1 MPVHIGIGQAEDK
14 RLVAHECL
22 VMALGIADGLLILTT
37 IRKLVPDSTWAPLL
51 VGVIRDELRPEVGDI
66 HREAVVK
73 AKASV
78 LDRSSETRH
87 TAHLFGDGDRIGVDA
102 MDQLIG
108 QREVRHSIG
117 ILMTIEVVGVRGEAL
132 AEAVVV
138 VQHRGDAVEAEA
150 VELEDLQP
158 ILTVGE
164 EEVHDVV
171 ASVVEAQRVPSGMIA
186 ARPFVE
192 EERAGAVIACQPFDL
207 IAYGMTVHEV
217 HDDLETSCVSSI
229 DERLQFV
236 GRTEAATGCEE
247 AGDMV
252 AKGAI
257 VRMLL
262 DGHDLNGII
271 PEVND
276 TGKDLL
282 LELTIA
288 TYLALL

>member
-1 MPVHIGIGQAEDK
+1 M
-14 RLVAHECL
+14 
-22 VMALGIADGLLILTT
+22 
-37 IRKLVPDSTWAPLL
+37 
-51 VGVIRDELRPEVGDI
+51 
-66 HREAVVK
+66 
-73 AKASV
+73 
-78 LDRSSETRH
+78 
-87 TAHLFGDGDRIGVDA
+87 
-102 MDQLIG
+102 
-108 QREVRHSIG
+108 
-117 ILMTIEVVGVRGEAL
+117 
-132 AEAVVV
+132 VV

-150 VELEDLQP
+150 VKLEDLQP

-186 ARPFVE
+186 ARTFVE

-207 IAYGMTVHEV
+207 IAYGMTVHKI
-217 HDDLETSCVSSI
+217 HDDLEACSVSSI

-276 TGKDLL
+276 ARQNLL
-282 LELTIA
+282 LELTVA

>member
-1 MPVHIGIGQAEDK
+1 MPVHIGISETEDE

-22 VMALGIADGLLILTT
+22 VMALSIADGLLIFTT
-37 IRKLVPDSTWAPLL
+37 IRELIPDSTWAPLL

-78 LDRSSETRH
+78 LNGSSETRH
-87 TAHLFGDGDRIGVDA
+87 TTHLFGDRDRIGVDA

-138 VQHRGDAVEAEA
+138 VQHRGDAVKAEA

-164 EEVHDVV
+164 EEVDDIV
-171 ASVVEAQRVPSGMIA
+171 APIVEAQRVPSGMITT
-186 ARPFVE
+186 RTFVE
-192 EERAGAVIACQPFDL
+192 EERARAVIACQPFDL
-207 IAYGMTVHEV
+207 IAHGMAVHEV
-217 HDDLETSCVSSI
+217 HNDLETSCVSGI

-236 GRTEAATGCEE
+236 GRTEATTGCEE
-247 AGDMV
+247 ARYMV

-262 DGHDLNGII
+262 DSHDLNGII
-271 PEVND
+271 PEIND
-276 TGKDLL
+276 ARHNLL
-282 LELTIA
+282 LELTVA